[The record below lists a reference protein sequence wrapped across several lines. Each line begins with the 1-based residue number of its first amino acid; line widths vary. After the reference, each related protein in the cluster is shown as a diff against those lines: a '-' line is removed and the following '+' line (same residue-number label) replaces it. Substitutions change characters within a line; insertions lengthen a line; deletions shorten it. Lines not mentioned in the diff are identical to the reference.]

1 MHLSVINVELCAF
14 IFNNIITISNYLSTG
29 LICYYQGL
37 WKEYAV
43 GLLIYS
49 LATAAIITVPIS
61 SKILS
66 ATQIA
71 AILICNYAN
80 IPQILLT
87 MKEKK
92 ASWSPITAFMSMGG
106 NLIRIFT
113 TMQLTKDPLVMSGY
127 MLGFATN
134 LILFSQVLFYGS
146 GGVKE
151 IVPPPA
157 F

>member
-1 MHLSVINVELCAF
+1 MMISLSDLNLA
-14 IFNNIITISNYLSTG
+14 G

-37 WKEYAV
+37 GKEYAI
-43 GLLIYS
+43 GLLGYV
-49 LATAAIITVPIS
+49 LATGAIIAAPIS
-61 SKILS
+61 AKVLS

-113 TMQLTKDPLVMSGY
+113 TIQLTKDPLVMSGY

-134 LILFSQVLFYGS
+134 LILFSQVLYYGS
-146 GGVKE
+146 GNKSPA
-151 IVPPPA
+151 PPVL
-157 F
+157 

>member
-1 MHLSVINVELCAF
+1 MQLLKSSFLF
-14 IFNNIITISNYLSTG
+14 IITSSIFAG

-43 GLLIYS
+43 GLLIYT
-49 LATAAIITVPIS
+49 LTTAAIVVAPIS
-61 SKILS
+61 SKVLS
-66 ATQIA
+66 ATQVA

-92 ASWSPITAFMSMGG
+92 ASWSPITSFMSMGG

-113 TMQLTKDPLVMSGY
+113 TIQLTKDPLVLSGY
-127 MLGFATN
+127 MLGFTTN
-134 LILFSQVLFYGS
+134 LILFSQVLYYGS
-146 GGVKE
+146 GATKE
-151 IVPPPA
+151 VIPPVM
-157 F
+157 

>member
-1 MHLSVINVELCAF
+1 MNSLDYEI
-14 IFNNIITISNYLSTG
+14 NYLVG

-43 GLLIYS
+43 GLLLYTI
-49 LATAAIITVPIS
+49 ATAAIIAAPIS
-61 SKILS
+61 AKVLQ

-113 TMQLTKDPLVMSGY
+113 TIQLTKDPLVMSGY
-127 MLGFATN
+127 MLGFTTN
-134 LILFSQVLFYGS
+134 LILLSQVLFYGS
-146 GGVKE
+146 TGRVE
-151 IVPPPA
+151 APPPV

>member
-1 MHLSVINVELCAF
+1 MQLIYC
-14 IFNNIITISNYLSTG
+14 ITHQLG

-37 WKEYAV
+37 WKEYAA
-43 GLLIYS
+43 GLLFYTVT
-49 LATAAIITVPIS
+49 TAAIIMAPIS
-61 SKILS
+61 PKLLNAI
-66 ATQIA
+66 QVA

-87 MKEKK
+87 MKDKK

-113 TMQLTKDPLVMSGY
+113 TIQLTKDPLVLSGY
-127 MLGFATN
+127 CLGFATN
-134 LILFSQVLFYGS
+134 FILFSQVLFYGS
-146 GGVKE
+146 GNKKD
-151 IVPPPA
+151 IAPPV

>member
-1 MHLSVINVELCAF
+1 MF
-14 IFNNIITISNYLSTG
+14 IFVFIIPLYEAFHLNCYLNTLHISG

-37 WKEYAV
+37 WKEFAV
-43 GLLIYS
+43 GLFLYT
-49 LATAAIITVPIS
+49 LATAAIVGVPIS
-61 SKILS
+61 AKVLS
-66 ATQIA
+66 ATQVA

-92 ASWSPITAFMSMGG
+92 ASWSPITAVMSMGG

-113 TMQLTKDPLVMSGY
+113 TIQLTKDPLVMSGY
-127 MLGFATN
+127 CLGFATN

-146 GGVKE
+146 ANKKE
-151 IVPPPA
+151 VAPPI